1 MATEMRLPA
10 AAGPLL
16 ALAIMG
22 CVMQSNPKTVHWDLR
37 HGHARS
43 AVGWP
48 SDADDVYEVDRADV
62 TLDLP
67 GGRRFQAQGVMLRL
81 FSAGD
86 QVQVIAVT
94 YPKTTLDDGYR
105 QARSLSQQWQL
116 RTDDLERWRQEVVA
130 GRARGVKDAD
140 ERAFVVMAGS
150 PLAPGGPTPYAKTLD
165 SLDAQR
171 PFLLDLEFQWV

>member
-1 MATEMRLPA
+1 MATEFCPGA
-10 AAGPLL
+10 AAGVLL
-16 ALAIMG
+16 ALAMMG
-22 CVMQSNPKTVHWDLR
+22 CVMQPNPKTVHWDLR
-37 HGHARS
+37 QGHAKT

-48 SDADDVYEVDRADV
+48 AEADDVYEVDRADL

-67 GGRRFQAQGVMLRL
+67 GGRRFQARGVSLRL
-81 FSAGD
+81 FAAGD
-86 QVQVIAVT
+86 QVQVVAVM

-105 QARSLSQQWQL
+105 QARSLSQEWQL

-130 GRARGVKDAD
+130 GRARGVRDAD

-150 PLAPGGPTPYAKTLD
+150 LLAPGGPTPYAKTLD
-165 SLDAQR
+165 SQDAER